1 MESLFPLLV
10 PVFILAV
17 VGLMIYSF
25 YAAAQRRKAL
35 LAWAQANN
43 LRFDPSKHYDFD
55 ARYPAFNCLRQGHR
69 QYAYNLLTGS
79 LLGRPFTGFDYHYET
94 YSTDKD
100 GKRQTHHH
108 YFSAAVLGT
117 QIPLKPLL
125 IRPEGFFDKVT
136 EFFGYDDIDFESAEF
151 SKRFYVKAEDKR
163 WAYDVLHARAMQFLL
178 DAPHF
183 TLQFAHDG
191 VIIYRSSTFN
201 IEDFQTA
208 AQVVDGLLDQL
219 PEYLV
224 KQQREA
230 IA

>member
-1 MESLFPLLV
+1 MLPLLI
-10 PVFILAV
+10 PVFIVLV
-17 VGLMIYSF
+17 VGAMIWSF
-25 YAAAQRRKAL
+25 YAAAQRRKEL
-35 LAWAQANN
+35 TAWAQSNN
-43 LRFDPSKHYDFD
+43 LRFDPTKDHSFNS
-55 ARYPAFNCLRQGHR
+55 RYPAFGCLRQGHR
-69 QYAYNLLTGS
+69 QYAYNITTGS

-117 QIPLKPLL
+117 QIPLRPLL

-151 SKRFYVKAEDKR
+151 SRRFYVKAEDKR

-178 DAPHF
+178 DQPRY
-183 TLQFAHDG
+183 TIQFERDC
-191 VIIYRSSTFN
+191 VIIYRSSTFK
-201 IEDFQTA
+201 IEDFEA
-208 AQVVDGLLDQL
+208 AAKIVDGLLDQL
-219 PEYLV
+219 PDYLV

-230 IA
+230 LA